1 MNCLILIIIIIIYK
15 LIQFKLNQ
23 SHNNQ
28 LKQIMKFKIKK
39 LLWLIQ
45 ILILLITNKLKFKVI
60 NQLIFLNNNL
70 KILLMFINN
79 LLINMSMHILTNN
92 YNKFI
97 NNLLNPMFI
106 NNPLNN
112 MLINNLLNNMFLI
125 NIPLKLLIVL
135 HLKLILLM
143 VKVILLL
150 LVLIF

>member
-1 MNCLILIIIIIIYK
+1 
-15 LIQFKLNQ
+15 
-23 SHNNQ
+23 
-28 LKQIMKFKIKK
+28 MKFKIKK

-112 MLINNLLNNMFLI
+112 MLINNPLNNMLINNLLNNMFLI